1 MSTNIVLQ
9 AIDYFCLT
17 MDGNEDFPPLK
28 DKSWSDYQL
37 QGKEWKLI
45 KLVHNCLKVSLISII
60 IYSSY

>member
-1 MSTNIVLQ
+1 MSINIMLQ

-17 MDGNEDFPPLK
+17 MDSNEDLPPLK

-45 KLVHNCLKVSLISII
+45 KLVHNCLKVSSLLDF
-60 IYSSY
+60 